1 MHALWNLV
9 AKGGADRLLTLAAL
23 KLPNTLMAL
32 ALLAVVGLPA
42 EPSFLHLLISAALN
56 ALYFY
61 CLSKA
66 YEGDLSLAYPLARGT
81 APLLVLMLS
90 AMWVGEWPQA
100 QALVGICLISLA
112 IWVLLGQRRAGSP
125 HGLTVGWAL
134 AVSACIAAYTVVD
147 GLGARL
153 SGNVVGYVAALNVL
167 TGVCVCVAAWWRRG
181 TAALVRGVRAQWK
194 QGIAGGALM
203 LMAYLIVV
211 YALTLA
217 PMAQIAA
224 LRESSVI
231 FAALL
236 GVIFLKE
243 PFGRWRVIAATVL
256 AAGIMLI
263 ATA

>member
-9 AKGGADRLLTLAAL
+9 AKGGPDRLLALAAL

-32 ALLAVVGLPA
+32 ALLGVVGWPQA
-42 EPSFLHLLISAALN
+42 QSVSYLLASAALN

-66 YEGDLSLAYPLARGT
+66 YAGDLSLAYPLARGL
-81 APLLVLMLS
+81 APMLVLVLS
-90 AMWVGEWPQA
+90 ALWVGEWPQA
-100 QALVGICLISLA
+100 QALAGICLISLA
-112 IWVLLGQRRAGSP
+112 VLALLGQRRSGAA
-125 HGLTVGWAL
+125 HWHTVGWATGV
-134 AVSACIAAYTVVD
+134 AACIGAYTVVD
-147 GLGARL
+147 GMGARL

-167 TGVCVCVAAWWRRG
+167 TGVCVVGAAWWRRG
-181 TAALVRGVRAQWK
+181 ATALLQGVQSQWRS
-194 QGIAGGALM
+194 GVAGGALM
-203 LMAYLIVV
+203 LLAYLIVV

-231 FAALL
+231 FAAVL
-236 GVIFLKE
+236 GMVFLKE
-243 PFGRWRVIAATVL
+243 PFGRWRVAAAAVL
-256 AAGIMLI
+256 AAGVGLI